1 MKKISILLLS
11 AMALGAFT
19 ACDDAPAEPPM
30 QSNPQEPV
38 LTVGDI
44 TSTPS
49 LFLTNPPAVVN
60 LADYAAD
67 NGLIPVLTR
76 DEVKNLPAGAEVK
89 YYFQISPVA
98 DFSKDVKDIN
108 VEFVDNNQGYVDAN
122 RWNEAQIAFFGKNP
136 NKVHTI
142 YYRIPVYVTL
152 DGTEYR
158 YDSTDYYVSKG
169 QLDVKCI
176 DTGFVIYDN
185 YYLLSNCTTWSFDDI
200 TNFKFDHSDAD
211 VYDDPVFTYSLT
223 VPADKSACYL
233 KIAPQNAVDVAAE
246 GGNGW
251 DYVYGSLT
259 DGDENLEG
267 KLTDTNPGAIKL
279 ASPGNYIITINMEDL
294 TYKIEKIVRPKYLY
308 TPGAINNWSQAA
320 SAYMQYSPDKGHYY
334 GLFGV
339 TGVLKFCTEPDWD
352 DPNTFGAEE
361 GNESALSGTF
371 ASPGKDISIPNGVYY
386 AFAKYDESTG
396 KLASYEF
403 HEVTSVGIIGSFKP
417 SDWTTDVDMT
427 TDDNGITYTATVTFD
442 AGSEFKFRINHDWTA
457 YELAAATEGS
467 NELVNQGGSA
477 NIKVAEAGTY
487 TVTLTTQPGVPT
499 YKLTKQ

>member
-185 YYLLSNCTTWSFDDI
+185 YYLLSDCTTWSFDDI

-267 KLTDTNPGAIKL
+267 NLTDTNPGAIKL

-294 TYKIEKIVRPKYLY
+294 TYKLELLTRPQYLY
-308 TPGAINNWSQAA
+308 TPGAVNGWQFPDCSL
-320 SAYMQYSPDKGHYY
+320 MQYDENVGYY
-334 GLFGV
+334 GIFAV
-339 TGVLKFCTEPDWD
+339 TGGFKICTATTWADAD
-352 DPNTFGAEE
+352 TYGAAADHQ
-361 GNESALSGTF
+361 SDLTGTF
-371 ASPGKDISIPNGVYY
+371 DSPGKDITIPNGFYY
-386 AFAKYDESTG
+386 AFAKYDEATG
-396 KLASYEF
+396 KLTTYTF
-403 HEVTSVGIIGSFKP
+403 TEVTSVGLIGSFP
-417 SDWTTDVDMT
+417 ASGWNDVEMT
-427 TDDNGITYTATVTFD
+427 TADGGITWTATAEFN
-442 AGSEFKFRINHDWTA
+442 AGDKFKIRVNHDWDGFNLGA
-457 YELAAATEGS
+457 DQNNPGKY
-467 NELVNQGGSA
+467 VYKGGD
-477 NIKVAEAGTY
+477 IVVDEAGTY
-487 TVTLTTQPGVPT
+487 TVTLVTQPGVPT
-499 YKLTKQ
+499 IKLTKQ